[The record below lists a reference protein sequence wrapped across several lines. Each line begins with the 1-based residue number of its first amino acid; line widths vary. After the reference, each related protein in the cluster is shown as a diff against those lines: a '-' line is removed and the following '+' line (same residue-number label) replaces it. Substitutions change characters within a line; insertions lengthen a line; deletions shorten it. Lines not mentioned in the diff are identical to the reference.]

1 MGHEQDKDLKREKLS
16 AKSPEGSPGE
26 SNTYRQMLVEV
37 EGICR
42 EIAAPD
48 LDLDH
53 MISKVERG
61 YQLIKSM
68 RSRLDATREKIDQL
82 RVEMEAVE
90 TPDANKPK

>member
-1 MGHEQDKDLKREKLS
+1 MSREQDQSLPKPE
-16 AKSPEGSPGE
+16 SPKQTPGE
-26 SNTYRQMLVEV
+26 SATYRQMLVEV

-61 YQLIKSM
+61 YQLIQSM
-68 RSRLDATREKIDQL
+68 RTRLDATREKIDQL
-82 RVEMEAVE
+82 RVEMEAAE
-90 TPDANKPK
+90 KPDGSNSK

>member
-1 MGHEQDKDLKREKLS
+1 
-16 AKSPEGSPGE
+16 
-26 SNTYRQMLVEV
+26 MLVEV

-61 YQLIKSM
+61 YQLIQSM
-68 RSRLDATREKIDQL
+68 RTRLDATREKIDQL
-82 RVEMEAVE
+82 RVEMEAAE
-90 TPDANKPK
+90 KPDGPTTK